1 MTTTSENLA
10 TAAHNAARDV
20 RNPANGQVVGQVNW
34 TDPSDVPVI
43 TAQLA
48 KAQPSWERLGPEG
61 RGKVLARFAQWL
73 TDNTPRIEA
82 QLIAETG
89 KSKID
94 AGIEIPSILAIIAY
108 YAPRAAEF
116 LTPESRPASSMAMN
130 TKKITLHQRPRKVVG
145 VISPWNYPVALGY
158 WDVIPALLAGC
169 SVLLKPSERTPL
181 SDELIARGWEEIGA
195 PPVFEIVQGA
205 REVGEAL
212 IDNVDF
218 IQFTGSTATG
228 KKIMERAARRLTPV
242 SLELGGKD
250 PMLVL
255 SDADVKRAA
264 HAAVWGAMF
273 NAGQT
278 CVSVER
284 VYVHDSIYEQFVDLV
299 VDEVRS
305 LEIGAGLDHSVGA
318 MIDENQLE
326 IVDQH
331 VRQAVSAGARALTGG
346 ARVPGGGTFYAP
358 TVLVDVDHSMDCM
371 REETFGPTLP
381 IMRFSEE
388 SKAIALAND
397 SVYGLSASVWS
408 KDRKRAERIALQL
421 DCGTVNINDVIM
433 NLSCLT
439 APHGGWKGSGM
450 GSRFGGASG
459 LLKYCRTEAIVDTR
473 VTLPS
478 EPLWYSGPS
487 WLAPV
492 ALKSLTKL
500 SNKALR
506 PFRR

>member
-1 MTTTSENLA
+1 MATWVPACQTPLMTTTSENLG
-10 TAAHNAARDV
+10 TAHSAARDV

-34 TDPSDVPVI
+34 TDPADIPVI
-43 TAQLA
+43 TTQLA

-116 LTPESRPASSMAMN
+116 LTPESRPASSIAMN

-195 PPVFEIVQGA
+195 PPVFEIVHGA

-228 KKIMERAARRLTPV
+228 K
-242 SLELGGKD
+242 
-250 PMLVL
+250 
-255 SDADVKRAA
+255 
-264 HAAVWGAMF
+264 
-273 NAGQT
+273 
-278 CVSVER
+278 
-284 VYVHDSIYEQFVDLV
+284 
-299 VDEVRS
+299 
-305 LEIGAGLDHSVGA
+305 
-318 MIDENQLE
+318 
-326 IVDQH
+326 
-331 VRQAVSAGARALTGG
+331 
-346 ARVPGGGTFYAP
+346 
-358 TVLVDVDHSMDCM
+358 
-371 REETFGPTLP
+371 
-381 IMRFSEE
+381 
-388 SKAIALAND
+388 
-397 SVYGLSASVWS
+397 
-408 KDRKRAERIALQL
+408 
-421 DCGTVNINDVIM
+421 
-433 NLSCLT
+433 
-439 APHGGWKGSGM
+439 
-450 GSRFGGASG
+450 
-459 LLKYCRTEAIVDTR
+459 
-473 VTLPS
+473 
-478 EPLWYSGPS
+478 
-487 WLAPV
+487 
-492 ALKSLTKL
+492 
-500 SNKALR
+500 
-506 PFRR
+506 

>member
-1 MTTTSENLA
+1 MTTTSENLVS
-10 TAAHNAARDV
+10 TPSDTSHDV
-20 RNPANGQVVGQVNW
+20 RNPANGQVVGRVNW
-34 TDPSDVPVI
+34 TDPSDIPGIV
-43 TAQLA
+43 AQLA

-61 RGKVLARFAQWL
+61 RGQVLARFAQWL
-73 TDNTPRIEA
+73 IDNTGRIEA

-94 AGIEIPSILAIIAY
+94 GGIEIPSILAIIAY
-108 YAPRAAEF
+108 YAPKAAEF
-116 LTPESRPASSMAMN
+116 LAPESRPASSIAMN
-130 TKKITLHQRPRKVVG
+130 TKKITVHQRPRKVVG

-181 SDELIARGWEEIGA
+181 SDELIANGWAEIGG
-195 PPVFEIVQGA
+195 PPVFEVVHGA

-212 IDNVDF
+212 VDNVDF
-218 IQFTGSTATG
+218 VQFTGSTATG

-255 SDADVKRAA
+255 PDADVKRAA
-264 HAAVWGAMF
+264 HAAVWGSMF

-299 VDEVRS
+299 VEEVR
-305 LEIGAGLDHSVGA
+305 GLDVGA

-326 IVDQH
+326 VVDRH
-331 VRQAVSAGARALTGG
+331 VRQAVSSGARALTGG
-346 ARVPGGGTFYAP
+346 ARIPGHGSFYAP

-381 IMRFSEE
+381 IMRYSEE
-388 SKAIALAND
+388 SEAIALAND
-397 SVYGLSASVWS
+397 SEYGLSASVWS
-408 KDRKRAERIALQL
+408 KDRRRAERVALQL

-439 APHGGWKGSGM
+439 APHGGWKGSGL
-450 GSRFGGASG
+450 GSRFGGVDG
-459 LLKYCRTEAIVDTR
+459 LRKYCRTEAIVDTR